1 MSLKSITAKK
11 QFSKLII
18 PPMEGRFDSVFS
30 KLKLNGLVSKVAKK
44 TSQVQSKFAPGWSV
58 NKVDNLLYA
67 PKNGNEVASRAPK
80 GVSEETI
87 STRSGSVHAYITGS
101 GPLVLFVH
109 GWGGSASQFISL
121 MRGLARCG
129 FTAMAFD
136 HLGHGLSE
144 PKPTTMQQSIDTT
157 NDILQHVRKS
167 NIGGIAAIV
176 GHSTGC
182 IAIANARPA
191 LIKEI
196 PLFLI
201 SPVFNYKLFFL
212 KRLVKLK
219 LHTEVVKQ
227 YAARFGKAYKLNF
240 QKYELGC
247 HLARYA
253 DISIIAHDESDCESA
268 VGDSVK
274 FCQQNPLTRLL
285 VTKKF
290 DHKRI
295 VNSESVW
302 QELKSTLNYD
312 DSTINF
318 SEVIFQD

>member
-1 MSLKSITAKK
+1 MSLKSIATH
-11 QFSKLII
+11 KLTF
-18 PPMEGRFDSVFS
+18 PSMEGRLDSVFG

-44 TSQVQSKFAPGWSV
+44 TNQVQNKFAPGWSV
-58 NKVDNLLYA
+58 NRVDNLLYA
-67 PKNGNEVASRAPK
+67 PGNRRELASRAPK
-80 GVSEETI
+80 GFSEETI
-87 STRSGSVHAYITGS
+87 STRSGSVQAYSTGS

-144 PKPTTMQQSIDTT
+144 PKPTTLQQSIDTT
-157 NDILQHVRKS
+157 NDLLQHVRKS
-167 NIGGIAAIV
+167 NNAGIAGII

-182 IAIANARPA
+182 IAVTNARPA

-219 LHTEVVKQ
+219 LHSEVVKQ
-227 YAARFGKAYKLNF
+227 YAARFGKTFNLNYK
-240 QKYELGC
+240 KYELAT
-247 HLARYA
+247 HLAKYA
-253 DISIIAHDESDCESA
+253 DVSVIAHDESDSESN

-274 FCQQNPLTRLL
+274 FCQQYPLTRLL

-290 DHKRI
+290 DHTRI

-312 DSTINF
+312 DTTINF